1 MPYKLIATVRGGTTN
16 SALTSRRFDSV
27 DDARAWARQLMHENP
42 RITRITIVADGP
54 TTKFVEW
61 IEKS

>member
-16 SALTSRRFDSV
+16 SALTSKQFETV
-27 DDARAWARQLMHENP
+27 EEARAGAKQLMHENP
-42 RITRITIVADGP
+42 RINRITIVADGP
-54 TTKFVEW
+54 TVRFIEW